1 MKFTITN
8 DKTHEFDLK
17 LMFSKEEKKDRL
29 GCIYDVALGCS
40 RVILEM
46 VKDCDSKENAK
57 TLAKF
62 LIEKITES
70 VDTCIEE
77 YYNEKDNSILERSLY
92 EFMENAFY
100 EWLESLNTQGIS
112 DEEDFIKVCKNKQAT
127 LEYLINQT
135 EVKIFLSLNDG
146 KALDIFCF
154 PISLL
159 DENESRFDACCTAS
173 ESIATVAFD
182 KIYGEN
188 NNPLRNAEWGLMKKI
203 KNEIKMTKKE

>member
-1 MKFTITN
+1 MKFTVIN
-8 DKTHEFDLK
+8 DHNHEFDLK
-17 LMFSKEEKKDRL
+17 ITFSKEEKRDRI
-29 GCIYDVALGCS
+29 GCMYDVALGCS

-46 VKDCDSKENAK
+46 VRDCDSKENAK
-57 TLAKF
+57 TLTKF

-70 VDTCIEE
+70 VESCIEE
-77 YYNEKDNSILERSLY
+77 HYNEKVNSILECSLY
-92 EFMENAFY
+92 NFMENAFY
-100 EWLESLNTQGIS
+100 EWLESLKTQGIS

-135 EVKIFLSLNDG
+135 EVKIFISLNDG

-159 DENESRFDACCTAS
+159 DENENRFDAYCTAS

-182 KIYGEN
+182 KMYGEN

-203 KNEIKMTKKE
+203 KNEIKMTEKE

>member
-1 MKFTITN
+1 MKFTVIN
-8 DKTHEFDLK
+8 DESHEFDLK
-17 LMFSKEEKKDRL
+17 ISFSKDEKRDRL
-29 GCIYDVALGCS
+29 GCMCDVALGCS

-46 VKDCDSKENAK
+46 VRDCDSKENAK

-70 VDTCIEE
+70 VESCIEDH
-77 YYNEKDNSILERSLY
+77 YNEKDSKILECSLY
-92 EFMENAFY
+92 NFMENAFY

-112 DEEDFIKVCKNKQAT
+112 DEEDFIKVCKNQKAT
-127 LEYLINQT
+127 LKYLINQT

-159 DENESRFDACCTAS
+159 DENEDRFDAYCIAS
-173 ESIATVAFD
+173 ESIAMIAFD
-182 KIYGEN
+182 KMYGEN
-188 NNPLRNAEWGLMKKI
+188 KNPLRNDEFVLMKEI